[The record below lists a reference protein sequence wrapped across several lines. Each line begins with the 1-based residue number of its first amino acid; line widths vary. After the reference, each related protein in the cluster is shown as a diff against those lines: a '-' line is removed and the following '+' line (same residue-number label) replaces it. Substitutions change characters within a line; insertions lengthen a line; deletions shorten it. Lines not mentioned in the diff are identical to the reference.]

1 MQRSDQ
7 QRIGDRYELEQTI
20 GIGGMARVYLAHD
33 RMLDREVAVKI
44 LTPGLAADPL
54 FVERFRRE
62 AQAAAALNH
71 PNIVTIYDTG
81 ATDETYYIVME
92 YVPGPNLKEAIRQRG
107 ALPETEALGIGA
119 QVAAALEA
127 AHHRRLIH
135 RDVKSHNVLLHPSG
149 TAKVT
154 DFGIARAAGA
164 SQLTATNTVMG
175 TAHYLSPE
183 QALHQPVDGRSDVYS
198 LGIVLYEALSGQLPF
213 AGDSLVSVAMQQ
225 VHEQPAPLRTLRP
238 DLSPQTEAVVMKA
251 LAKNPAERY
260 QSAGEMRT
268 ALLRAE
274 DAIRRADR
282 AVLVETR
289 PLPPGTPD
297 DAVVRATAP
306 GLPLVAPASPLP
318 AAPIERQRAQMLS
331 PEHRKRRLA
340 APLILAAFCALII
353 GVGLF
358 AFRSL
363 GGGSR
368 AATVSTPTA
377 SARASVVAAVTT
389 PLPAPTQVPSPPPA
403 ATLVPATPVPPTPI
417 PPTAAPVFVAPSAT
431 AIPPTAAPTVAPPT
445 PTPLAVPTATPVPA
459 PRATAIPP
467 TAAPAP
473 TAVPPTEPPPP
484 VVTTR
489 PSGPVTVANNPAQA
503 VQQFYSFA
511 SQHNFDA
518 AAGLWSARMKAEYP
532 TGENLNGHFGAL
544 QRIDAST
551 GVARIDPSGTR
562 ATVPVEVTETLGSGE
577 TRRLQGSWQLVRGP
591 SGWLLDQPNLL
602 PA

>member
-1 MQRSDQ
+1 VQTSDQ

-20 GIGGMARVYLAHD
+20 GTGGMARVYLAHD
-33 RMLDREVAVKI
+33 RTLDREVAVKI

-81 ATDETYYIVME
+81 TTDQTYYIVME

-107 ALPETEALGIGA
+107 ALPEAEALGIGA

-135 RDVKSHNVLLHPSG
+135 RDVKSHNVLLHPTG

-183 QALHQPVDGRSDVYS
+183 QALHQQVDGRSDVYS

-225 VHEQPAPLRTLRP
+225 VHEQPAPLRTLCP
-238 DLSPQTEAVVMKA
+238 DLSPQTETVVMKA

-260 QSAGEMRT
+260 QSAGEMRA

-274 DAIRRADR
+274 DAIHRADR
-282 AVLVETR
+282 VALVETR

-297 DAVVRATAP
+297 DTVVRATIP
-306 GLPLVAPASPLP
+306 GLPLVASASPP
-318 AAPIERQRAQMLS
+318 AAPIERQRTQLLP

-340 APLILAAFCALII
+340 VPLILAAFCALMV

-368 AATVSTPTA
+368 ATIVSTPTA

-389 PLPAPTQVPSPPPA
+389 PSPVPTQAASPLPA
-403 ATLVPATPVPPTPI
+403 ATPAPATLVPPTPI
-417 PPTAAPVFVAPSAT
+417 PPTAAPALVAPTAT
-431 AIPPTAAPTVAPPT
+431 VISPTVAPTVAPPT
-445 PTPLAVPTATPVPA
+445 PTPLAVPTATPAPA
-459 PRATAIPP
+459 PTATAIPP

-484 VVTTR
+484 VATAR
-489 PSGPVTVANNPAQA
+489 PSGPVTVANSPAQA

-511 SQHNFDA
+511 SQRNFDA

-532 TGENLNGHFGAL
+532 PGENLNGHFGAL
-544 QRIDAST
+544 RRVDAST
-551 GVARIDPSGTR
+551 GAAQIDPSGTR
-562 ATVPVEVTETLGSGE
+562 ATVPVEVIETLDSGA

-591 SGWLLDQPNLL
+591 SGWLLDQPNLI
-602 PA
+602 AA